1 MAQEGQPGGTTGLLF
16 GPIMTGEN
24 PSNNVLIDLDVE
36 SQGNLLSNSWTAP
49 AGIALL
55 CLNHGFNE
63 FLAGPLWAA
72 YLCALMR
79 RAGDTFG
86 SSELGADSKESKVSV
101 RLPSE
106 SGGRGE

>member
-1 MAQEGQPGGTTGLLF
+1 V
-16 GPIMTGEN
+16 TGEN
-24 PSNNVLIDLDVE
+24 PSDNIFVDWDVE
-36 SQGNLLSNSWTAP
+36 RQGNLLSNSWTAP

-55 CLNHGFNE
+55 CLNNGFNE
-63 FLAGPLWAA
+63 FLAGSFWGRA

-86 SSELGADSKESKVSV
+86 SSEFGADSKESKVSV